1 VKAESDGVMYG
12 LPGNRNTLT
21 FDAIERNHGNRG
33 GGKETEK
40 NKRNEVLYV
49 KRIYILTFTGK
60 S

>member
-33 GGKETEK
+33 GEK
-40 NKRNEVLYV
+40 KQKKIREM
-49 KRIYILTFTGK
+49 KCCM
-60 S
+60 